1 MKTAVQM
8 KRPLFGMEISQK
20 SDSEFFSATDLVK
33 AGNKW
38 RSANGLS
45 DFNLSQWMT
54 LKSTKEFASELEKK
68 YGKVLIKG
76 RGRSAQTWMH
86 PLLFIDCALALSP
99 KLKIETYEWLFDNL
113 IKFRNE
119 SGDSYKKMSGA
130 MFAHC
135 KNKRE
140 FYLEIQATAKRI
152 KAHLGCADWNR
163 ASEDQLSKR
172 DKIQEGIALLCGVLR
187 DNGQAVSL
195 TLRQYD

>member
-1 MKTAVQM
+1 MKTAVEM
-8 KRPLFGMEISQK
+8 KRPLFGMEIGQK
-20 SDSEFFSATDLVK
+20 SDSEFFSATDLVR

-38 RSANGLS
+38 RVANGLS
-45 DFNLSQWMT
+45 DFNLSQWLT
-54 LKSTKEFASELEKK
+54 LKSTKEFSDELEKK

-76 RGRSAQTWMH
+76 RGRSAQTWLH

-130 MFAHC
+130 MFSHC

-140 FYLEIQATAKRI
+140 FYLEIQDTAKQI
-152 KAHLGCADWNR
+152 KAHVGCKDWNR
-163 ASEDQLSKR
+163 ASEAQLMQR

-195 TLRQYD
+195 ALRQYS